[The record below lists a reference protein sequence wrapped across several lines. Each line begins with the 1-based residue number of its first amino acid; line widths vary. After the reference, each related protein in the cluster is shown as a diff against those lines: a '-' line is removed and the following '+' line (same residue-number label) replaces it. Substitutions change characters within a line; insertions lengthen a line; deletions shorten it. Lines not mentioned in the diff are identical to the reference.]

1 MLLLCE
7 IMVNLFIALAGILVL
22 LSVFWALP
30 CLIVLIWDEFIAP
43 KQPVNARHRSG
54 VGSEDEYIVK
64 LTMAFRDGR
73 NGVRSHRRV
82 ARG

>member
-7 IMVNLFIALAGILVL
+7 FMTNLFIALAGILVL

-30 CLIVLIWDEFIAP
+30 CMVVLIKDEFFTSRE
-43 KQPVNARHRSG
+43 PVTARHRSG
-54 VGSEDEYIVK
+54 VGAEDEYIVK